1 MRDYDDNFFRCAR
14 RMLNKVITNCGPMQN
29 ISVCWYLIITAWWL
43 QHSCNPP
50 PPFSQEGGFY
60 DFLNSPEKKRVLNF
74 SHKKG
79 EVGKIGRYS
88 KKGGIS
94 YVSSSIMFLCV
105 FFFFCSLTSF
115 LSIFVFHRRD
125 LVLLNLISKYVTSVH
140 FWKTK
145 TLQTC

>member
-1 MRDYDDNFFRCAR
+1 MRDYDDNSFRCAR

-60 DFLNSPEKKRVLNF
+60 DFLSSPEKKRVLNF

-79 EVGKIGRYS
+79 EVGKIGRCS

-94 YVSSSIMFLCV
+94 YVSSNIMFLCV
-105 FFFFCSLTSF
+105 FFFFLLIDIIFINICVSQKGLSLIES
-115 LSIFVFHRRD
+115 
-125 LVLLNLISKYVTSVH
+125 N
-140 FWKTK
+140 
-145 TLQTC
+145 Q